1 MSTSLPVGE
10 TIRRRTFSAGPFLAY
25 VVRRIL
31 GALCVL
37 VAGTLIVFMVMK
49 AAPGDPALSALGE
62 QAPPAAIA
70 AFRAE
75 YGLDRPVAEQ
85 YLRWIGGAV
94 TGDLGTSL
102 TLAKGQSVAGLI
114 GAKLPVTMFIGLY
127 ALVIAL
133 VLSVLL
139 GTVAALRRGRAAD
152 TIATSIAV
160 FGISMPDFWL
170 SYVLIF
176 GLSLGLGLFPAYGY
190 VAPSESVAEALHAGF
205 LPALAIAAP
214 MAAVFARTLRAVLIE
229 TMSRPYV
236 TAARAFGFAR
246 HFVFVQ
252 YVFRNALVPYLTV
265 VGLQIRY
272 ILGGVVVV
280 EKIFG
285 IPGIGSM
292 MVDGAFARDYPVLLS
307 CTVTFLAIVLAVNM
321 LTDLVC
327 AALDPRRSR

>member
-1 MSTSLPVGE
+1 MSATVGQGTQKHGIAALP
-10 TIRRRTFSAGPFLAY
+10 LATY
-25 VVRRIL
+25 IGKRVL
-31 GALCVL
+31 GAICVL
-37 VAGTLIVFMVMK
+37 LAGTLIVFLTMK
-49 AAPGDPALSALGE
+49 AAPGDPALAALGE
-62 QAPPAAIA
+62 QAPPEAIA

-75 YGLDRPVAEQ
+75 HGLDRPVVEQ
-85 YLRWIGGAV
+85 YLSWLGSAL
-94 TGDLGTSL
+94 TGDFGTSL

-114 GAKLPVTMFIGLY
+114 GSKLPVTLFIGLY
-127 ALVIAL
+127 AMVIAL
-133 VLSVLL
+133 AISFVL
-139 GTVAALRRGRAAD
+139 GTIAALRRGHAAD

-190 VAPSESVAEALHAGF
+190 VAPSVSFPGALHAGF

-229 TMSRPYV
+229 TMGRPYV
-236 TAARAFGFAR
+236 TAARSFGLER
-246 HFVFVQ
+246 HFIFLQ
-252 YVFRNALVPYLTV
+252 FVFRNALVPYLTV
-265 VGLQIRY
+265 IGLQIRY

-285 IPGIGSM
+285 IPGIGSL
-292 MVDGAFARDYPVLLS
+292 MVDSAFARDFPVLQA
-307 CTVTFLAIVLAVNM
+307 CTVTFLAIVLFVNM
-321 LTDLVC
+321 LTDLIC